1 MDTADTPPDFAGQYL
16 SKTFTIAV
24 SLAFLP
30 NIRWNE
36 RLDNPLGLKVVGYV
50 VESDDSGG
58 RNDPL
63 NPLGISETR

>member
-1 MDTADTPPDFAGQYL
+1 MDDGNISPDFAGQYL

-24 SLAFLP
+24 TLAFLP

-50 VESDDSGG
+50 VEDGG
-58 RNDPL
+58 NDPL